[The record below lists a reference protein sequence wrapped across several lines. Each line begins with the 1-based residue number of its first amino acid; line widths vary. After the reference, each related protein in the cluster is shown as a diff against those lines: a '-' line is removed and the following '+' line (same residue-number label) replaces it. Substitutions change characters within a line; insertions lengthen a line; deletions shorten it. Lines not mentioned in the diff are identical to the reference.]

1 MDAQGKKG
9 DSVAT
14 FAPVSSFSPLSSLSP
29 SSSGAALPVIKIENL
44 SKKFYT
50 HPILTNITLSV
61 YKGEIFGIIGVS
73 GAGKTTLLELLI
85 GFLKPDTGSIKLHM
99 GGLLGDAGA
108 SENYASLHE
117 HPDVVKSLFGF
128 ATQRPSFYDDLTVRE
143 NLEYFGEMYDI
154 RDAVLQKN
162 IQTVLDLVGLREQ
175 EHAFSGELSGGM
187 QKRLDIACA
196 LVHNPKILI
205 LDEPTADLD
214 IILRKHFWELV
225 KRINRNGTTIIL
237 ASHFL
242 DEIENLCNRIAILHD
257 QQIVKEGSV
266 HELKKLYAKNQELH
280 LTVKSRDYGKL
291 VQQLQQQN
299 RFHVTKMVREGHKL
313 VIHSP
318 QAELLLHYVIHAAEK
333 SGDQV
338 TDVFLN
344 KPNLN
349 EIFEMITRNAFNR

>member
-14 FAPVSSFSPLSSLSP
+14 LMPA
-29 SSSGAALPVIKIENL
+29 SSGAALPVIKLQNL
-44 SKKFYT
+44 SKTFYS

-61 YKGEIFGIIGVS
+61 FKGEIFGIIGVS

-85 GFLKPDTGSIKLHM
+85 GFLKPDSGSILLHM
-99 GGLLGDAGA
+99 GGLLGDLQA

-117 HPDVVKSLFGF
+117 HPDVAKSLFGF
-128 ATQRPSFYDDLTVRE
+128 ATQRPSFYDDLTIKE
-143 NLEYFGEMYDI
+143 NLEYFGQMYDL
-154 RDAVLQKN
+154 RNEVLQRN
-162 IQTVLDLVGLREQ
+162 IQTVLDIVGLKDQ
-175 EHAFSGELSGGM
+175 MHAFAGELSGGM

-214 IILRKHFWELV
+214 IILRKHFWDLV

-242 DEIENLCNRIAILHD
+242 DEIENLCDRIAILHD
-257 QQIVKEGSV
+257 QHIVREGSV
-266 HELKKLYAKNQELH
+266 DELKKLYATNQELH
-280 LTVKSRDYGKL
+280 VLLKSRDYRAL
-291 VQQLQQQN
+291 IQHLQQQN
-299 RFHVTKMVREGHKL
+299 TYAVTKMVRDGPKL

-318 QAELLLHYVIHAAEK
+318 HTEALLHYLIHVVEK
-333 SGDQV
+333 SNDQV
-338 TDVFLN
+338 VDIFLN
-344 KPNLN
+344 KPSLY
-349 EIFEMITRNAFNR
+349 EIFELVTAKAFNESGTPTRNVTAL

>member
-1 MDAQGKKG
+1 MDAHGKKG

-14 FAPVSSFSPLSSLSP
+14 FAPLSALSSPNSP
-29 SSSGAALPVIKIENL
+29 ANLPGLPVIKIENL

-50 HPILTNITLSV
+50 HPILSNITLSV

-85 GFLKPDTGSIKLHM
+85 GFLKPDNGSIKLHM

-117 HPDVVKSLFGF
+117 HPDVVKALFGF

-154 RDAVLQKN
+154 RDLVLQKN

-175 EHAFSGELSGGM
+175 EHAFAGELSGGM

-214 IILRKHFWELV
+214 IILRKHFWDLV

-242 DEIENLCNRIAILHD
+242 DEIENLCDRIAILHG

-266 HELKKLYAKNQELH
+266 DELKKLYAKNQELH
-280 LTVKSRDYGKL
+280 ITVKSREYGKL

-299 RFHVTKMVREGHKL
+299 RFHVTKMLRDGQKL
-313 VIHSP
+313 IIYSP
-318 QAELLLHYVIHAAEK
+318 HAEALLHYVIHAAEK

-338 TDVFLN
+338 MDVFLN

-349 EIFEMITRNAFNR
+349 EIFEMITRNAFNKQ